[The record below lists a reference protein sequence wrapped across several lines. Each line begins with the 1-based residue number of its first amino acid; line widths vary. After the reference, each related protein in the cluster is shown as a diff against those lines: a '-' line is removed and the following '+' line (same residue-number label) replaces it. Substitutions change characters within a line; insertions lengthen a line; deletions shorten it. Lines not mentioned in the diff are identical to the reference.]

1 MVGGLSCA
9 RKKTEYC
16 LNLEEAESMDLL
28 GMLVCNLNTHRNTWE
43 RKITFFFN
51 SSVL

>member
-16 LNLEEAESMDLL
+16 LNLEEAGSVDFL
-28 GMLVCNLNTHRNTWE
+28 GMLVCNLNTCRNTLE
-43 RKITFFFN
+43 RKITFFFFFQ
-51 SSVL
+51 